1 MMKYLIAALGLVEWE
16 AQFVSGLSHP
26 MFGMQVQRRCVDG
39 VDIRAAIQISE
50 CQGVLVSDATP
61 RINQDLIAELSERK
75 IKLIAITTDVDRWQD
90 LGASHCIELD
100 SKNPLSAIKQVSEL
114 MRDEP
119 QAIEPMSEPNG
130 LLIAVAGFG
139 GACGRT
145 TTVKELGWQL
155 SKMGNRTCMVD
166 ADTYGPSLDQEL
178 GYEPNQNG
186 LLELCRSIERKSSNL
201 QTHFDLLPMAS
212 ENLSFVSG
220 LPRISRWTDL
230 RVSTLRELWQK
241 SRETFDVV
249 IADVGAVLEI
259 DHSLMHETSLPRRHA
274 ASLTALESAQVS
286 ILCARADS
294 IGITRL
300 VRGYLEFHELFAK
313 SEVHVVLWGVT
324 NDSESKDVRAA
335 VSRHTGIESI
345 FETAYDFDV
354 MRKALTRNTFVSCLD
369 SKNQVAKEFES
380 IAKMLQQNLELQ
392 TQSKVRPQ
400 KQRRNLL
407 KRAA

>member
-1 MMKYLIAALGLVEWE
+1 MKNLIAALGLVDWE
-16 AQFVSGLSHP
+16 AQFVSGLGHP

-39 VDIRAAIQISE
+39 VDIRAAIQVSD

-61 RINQDLIAELSERK
+61 RINQDLIAELSEK
-75 IKLIAITTDVDRWQD
+75 QIKLIAITSDVDYWQE
-90 LGASHCIELD
+90 LGATYCIELD
-100 SKNPLSAIKQVSEL
+100 PKNPLTGIKQVCEL
-114 MRDEP
+114 MQGQTQEIARESDP
-119 QAIEPMSEPNG
+119 AG

-145 TTVKELGWQL
+145 TAVKELGWQL
-155 SKMGNRTCMVD
+155 SKFGAKTCLVD

-186 LLELCRSIERKSSNL
+186 LLEVCRAIERRNSSI
-201 QTHFDLLPMAS
+201 QTNFDLLPTVS
-212 ENLSFVSG
+212 ENLSLMSG

-230 RVSTLRELWQK
+230 RVTTLRELWRK
-241 SRETFDVV
+241 SRDTFDVV
-249 IADVGAVLEI
+249 VTDVGAILEI

-286 ILCARADS
+286 IICARADS
-294 IGITRL
+294 IGIARL

-324 NDSESKDVRAA
+324 SEPQSKDVRAA

-345 FETAYDFDV
+345 FETDYDFELT
-354 MRKALTRNTFVSCLD
+354 RKALSQNTFVGKLD
-369 SKNQVAKEFES
+369 SKHGISKTFEVIS
-380 IAKMLQQNLELQ
+380 NLIIQNVELQ
-392 TQSKVRPQ
+392 SKTPLRSKP
-400 KQRRNLL
+400 KRSLL